1 MRSATIFACVL
12 LASLVFWVAV
22 LAIHKHRAHDMART
36 EVRTIIPA
44 YAAKVEKTVA
54 GLQGE
59 TPSESVSNLYYV
71 TDYFN
76 PGPATDY
83 ITDENQDQVALDEIM
98 SNRRFRKS
106 FNELGKMDKAAAS
119 QLVETNL
126 LSALATYSHL
136 YELYLLHLAP
146 GHKITTTNTVSVPIA
161 FITGF
166 TKPEDEGKETFMGE
180 KMKVFSL
187 VWIAGMLRLTDNR
200 ELVEQVAR
208 LALKQKSELDND
220 PTLQPVFKNDMLMQ
234 ASLYNRQIL
243 SSGLI
248 GVSFKDAGMESN
260 AMKTAGIQW
269 QQRTL
274 VAYDAALTEFDKP
287 SQSGMMAPYRSTGS
301 LTVSYVSSMHD
312 TNFDLL
318 LQEIH
323 FK

>member
-1 MRSATIFACVL
+1 MNRKLAAVALVTLLWSGIAFCDEIHDAARSELKA
-12 LASLVFWVAV
+12 
-22 LAIHKHRAHDMART
+22 
-36 EVRTIIPA
+36 IIPA

-59 TPSESVSNLYYV
+59 TPSKSVFNLYYV

-98 SNRRFRKS
+98 SNRRFRKVFS
-106 FNELGKMDKAAAS
+106 ELGKMDKAAAS
-119 QLVETNL
+119 QLVKTNL
-126 LSALATYSHL
+126 LSALATYSQL
-136 YELYLLHLAP
+136 YDLYLRNLAP
-146 GHKITTTNTVSVPIA
+146 RYKITTTNTVSVPIA
-161 FITGF
+161 FTTGF
-166 TKPEDEGKETFMGE
+166 IKPEDEGKETFMGE

-187 VWIAGMLRLTDNR
+187 VWISGMLRLTDNR

-208 LALKQKSELDND
+208 LALKQKTELDND
-220 PTLQPVFKNDMLMQ
+220 PTLQPVFKSDMLMQ

-260 AMKTAGIQW
+260 VMKTAGITW
-269 QQRTL
+269 RQRIL
-274 VAYDAALTEFDKP
+274 VGYEAALTEFDKP
-287 SQSGMMAPYRSTGS
+287 FQSGMMAADRSTGT
-301 LTVSYVSSMHD
+301 LTVKYASPMPD